1 MQHDIYATLGAS
13 NHSNEERDP
22 NDYYATDPKALELL
36 MEEYADELNLSRRIW
51 EPAAGEGHLAEA
63 LRKRGRTVCATDIIE
78 RGYKLD
84 GVVDFFSIN
93 SRMYCDIVTNPP
105 YSIAKEFVEHA
116 LDIVDEGRKVLM
128 FLRLLFLESK
138 KRKELF
144 EKYPPAQ
151 SMYRQAVYNAPKVA
165 ASTSTPTERER
176 QSHMR
181 GFFGRRATPAI
192 LW

>member
-22 NDYYATDPKALELL
+22 NDYYATDPKAIELL
-36 MEEYADELNLSRRIW
+36 LDEYGDEINLGKGIW
-51 EPAAGEGHLAEA
+51 EPAAGGGHLAEA
-63 LRKRGRTVCATDIIE
+63 LRKRGHYVYASDVVDH
-78 RGYKLD
+78 GYEYDQL
-84 GVVDFFSIN
+84 VDFFAVN
-93 SRMYCDIVTNPP
+93 NANCMDIVTNPP
-105 YSIAKEFVEHA
+105 YCVAKEFVEHA
-116 LDIVDEGRKVLM
+116 LEVIDTGRKVLM
-128 FLRLLFLESK
+128 FLKVTFLESK

-151 SMYRQAVYNAPKVA
+151 SMYLQGVLYAPKA
-165 ASTSTPTERER
+165 ATSTSTPTERER
-176 QSHMR
+176 QSRMR